1 MLIRKTLEFK
11 ITHGVLLMIRELVI
25 PVFQR
30 QPLVSIHVLVIG
42 HHYASYSLPASSQV
56 LAMFWR
62 SGRLMALTQ
71 LPWMPESPHLRL
83 QHHYRLPLLINP
95 LHRMLLVLQL
105 NITASQKKTSPRS
118 QVSQLGLAINYI

>member
-25 PVFQR
+25 PVFREQS
-30 QPLVSIHVLVIG
+30 LILIHVLVIG

-62 SGRLMALTQ
+62 SGLLMALTR
-71 LPWMPESPHLRL
+71 LPWMPESPHHRL
-83 QHHYRLPLLINP
+83 QHHYRRLLLINP

-105 NITASQKKTSPRS
+105 NIIALQKKTLPRS
-118 QVSQLGLAINYI
+118 QVSRLGLAVN